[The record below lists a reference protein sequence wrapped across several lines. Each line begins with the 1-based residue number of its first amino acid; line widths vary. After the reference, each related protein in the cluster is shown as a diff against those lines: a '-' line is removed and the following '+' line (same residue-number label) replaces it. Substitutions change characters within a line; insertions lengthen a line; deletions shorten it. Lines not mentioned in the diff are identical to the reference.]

1 MYDQRQAELEDK
13 IRQALKFSKER
24 PMALGLLYPDILFD
38 AQLFPVLYTQIPHIM
53 APSVQSRKRKAP
65 SRDVPEPPRPVDDL
79 VNGTLDGVLSEG
91 GESQDDESDE
101 GDDEFDE
108 EEEEEEEEDD
118 DDEEDL
124 DSDEIP
130 SEEEDE
136 EDIRNQIRN
145 LKTTDSG
152 DVKSQRRSHSNTGA
166 LSNGASET
174 GDDHLIEG
182 EDDDELRPNYTVTT
196 DANGNARYV
205 YKEIDP
211 VYDSDDSDAPIAANT
226 IGDIPL
232 SYYDS
237 YPHIGYD
244 INGKKIMRPA
254 KGEALDALLDSI
266 DLPQGWTGLTDP
278 ATGKPLQLTREELEV
293 LRQVTRNE
301 APGDGYDPYPD
312 MVEYFTNTE
321 EIMPLSAAPEPK
333 RRFVPSKHEHKRV
346 MKIVR
351 AIKEGRI
358 KPYKEP
364 SADDEEEDPDVKRYD
379 IWADEA
385 PRPDHPMNIPAPKLP
400 PPGYEESY
408 HPPPEYLPDAQE
420 KKAWEEAD
428 DEDREKDFLPAD
440 HSALRKVPGYGRFLK
455 EKFERCLDLYLA
467 PRIRR
472 SKLNVDPESLLPKLP
487 SPDDLRPFPTVC
499 ATLYRGHQG
508 RVRSISVD
516 PSGNL
521 LASGGDDGTVRVWE
535 LLSGRQLW
543 TVKLDSEEAVNAI
556 KWRPGRDALILAA
569 AAGETVYFIVPPTV
583 CSPDLE
589 SASRAILD
597 AGFGYA
603 ANPTTATTTSQGD
616 RKAPAATWSRPSTK
630 LADQGVLLSCT
641 VRSSIKVVSWHR
653 RGDYLSTTS
662 PTGVSQAVAIHTLS
676 KHLTQHPFR
685 RLRGLAQTCSFH
697 PTKPLF
703 FVATRQSI
711 RLYDLQQQKLE
722 KELKP
727 GARWI
732 SSIDVHPG
740 GDNLLV
746 GSYDRRLLWHDLDL
760 SPTPYKTLRYH
771 QKAIRSVRYHP
782 NAGQYPLFADA
793 SDDGSVQ
800 IFHGKV
806 VGDSLENA
814 TIVPLK
820 VLKGHKVTGE
830 LGVLDI
836 EWHPREPWLLS
847 AGADGTIRL
856 WN

>member
-1 MYDQRQAELEDK
+1 
-13 IRQALKFSKER
+13 
-24 PMALGLLYPDILFD
+24 
-38 AQLFPVLYTQIPHIM
+38 M
-53 APSVQSRKRKAP
+53 APAAQSRKRKA
-65 SRDVPEPPRPVDDL
+65 SVRDVVEPVPAKDEL
-79 VNGTLDGVLSEG
+79 SHGTLDGILSEG
-91 GESQDDESDE
+91 DSEDESLQ
-101 GDDEFDE
+101 GDDEFDDDG
-108 EEEEEEEEDD
+108 EEDDED
-118 DDEEDL
+118 DDEEEL

-130 SEEEDE
+130 SEDDEEEDDVRE
-136 EDIRNQIRN
+136 QLRR
-145 LKTTDSG
+145 LKTTDSASA
-152 DVKSQRRSHSNTGA
+152 KSQRKT
-166 LSNGASET
+166 
-174 GDDHLIEG
+174 EG
-182 EDDDELRPNYTVTT
+182 ETTSIDLDDVDEELRPNYTVTT
-196 DANGNARYV
+196 DANGNERYV

-211 VYDSDDSDAPIAANT
+211 VYDSDDSDAPVTSNT
-226 IGDIPL
+226 IGNIPT

-254 KGEALDALLDSI
+254 KGDALDALLDQI

-278 ATGKPLQLTREELEV
+278 ATGKPLELTREELEV
-293 LRQVTRNE
+293 LKQVTRNE
-301 APGDGYDPYPD
+301 VPAEGYDPYPD
-312 MVEYFTNTE
+312 MVHWFTHE
-321 EIMPLSAAPEPK
+321 QEIMPLSAAPEPK
-333 RRFVPSKHEHKRV
+333 RRFIPSKHEHKRV
-346 MKIVR
+346 MKIVK

-364 SADDEEEDPDVKRYD
+364 SDEDEIEDPDVKRYD

-408 HPPPEYLPDAQE
+408 HPPPEYLPDPEE

-428 DEDREKDFLPAD
+428 EEDREKDYLPQD
-440 HSALRKVPGYGRFLK
+440 HSALRKVPGYARFIK

-472 SKLNVDPESLLPKLP
+472 SKLNIDPESLLPKLP

-508 RVRSISVD
+508 RVRCVSVS
-516 PSGNL
+516 PSGTY

-543 TVKLDSEEAVNAI
+543 SVKLDSEEAVNTL
-556 KWRPGRDALILAA
+556 KWRPTRETFIIAA
-569 AAGETVYFIVPPTV
+569 AAGETVYFIIPPDLS
-583 CSPDLE
+583 SPDVE
-589 SASRAILD
+589 AVSHGVLD

-603 ANPTTATTTSQGD
+603 ANPATTTVAGE
-616 RKAPAATWSRPSTK
+616 RKIPAATWSRPSAK
-630 LADQGVLLSCT
+630 LVSQGVHVTCT
-641 VRSSIKVVSWHR
+641 VRALIKVVNWHR

-662 PTGVSQAVAIHTLS
+662 PTGASQAIAIHTLS

-685 RLRGLAQTCSFH
+685 RLKGLAQTASFH
-697 PTKPLF
+697 PNKPLF

-760 SPTPYKTLRYH
+760 SPMPYKTLRYH